1 MNFYEITKQ
10 KVLNEEKSFIDA
22 GIAAAAKAVK
32 DGHMVGFLTA
42 RTNMANHLPVIKAIM
57 AAVAFKMTTDF
68 KDFKMNYKRVRNAF
82 KKEFFFFIND
92 PKDIESKFSEYFLP
106 GINPLTGFTGS
117 TDQKKAYVLK
127 LLSQVYANKFK
138 FFDDEEKNIVTAKK
152 LEREN
157 PNIKT
162 HDIKDFDEKKL
173 RNKQTKY
180 EKIFLFDIDGTL
192 IDAEAKIYIKKADGR
207 KISMSQEEFAVGTAN
222 NSIKLEIGDSFDFHE
237 FADRDHLLA
246 LAKEFN
252 EILKNNIIKKMIN
265 MNVDITKAKMDGD
278 TFSGM
283 VNGKKINI
291 RKMPNGLYLME
302 YDGTVSQG
310 MSFVGLLKNFKKYF
324 SEVVAES
331 ISEFSEARVLKLGL
345 KHVDKNI
352 NSVYRFKNYSIY
364 LNNFDEGN
372 NFAFVKESNPDD
384 RFYLLTERQMNN
396 SDLSST
402 KMVIKYLESNKE
414 KLVRW
419 DSLKEMI
426 MWLKDNRQLPIN
438 ESYFRDIMIIED

>member
-42 RTNMANHLPVIKAIM
+42 RTNMANHLPLIKAIM
-57 AAVAFKMTTDF
+57 VAVALKMTDDF

-82 KKEFFFFIND
+82 KKEFFFFVND
-92 PKDIESKFSEYFLP
+92 TKDIENKFSQYFLP
-106 GINPLTGFTGS
+106 GINPLTAFKGS

-138 FFDDEEKNIVTAKK
+138 FFDDEEKNIVTAKE
-152 LEREN
+152 LEKSN
-157 PNIKT
+157 PNIKIR
-162 HDIKDFDEKKL
+162 DIKDFDEEKL
-173 RNKQTKY
+173 RDKQTKY

-192 IDAEAKIYIKKADGR
+192 IDAEATIYIKKADGR
-207 KISMSQEEFAVGTAN
+207 KIGMSQEEFAIASAN
-222 NSIKLEIGDSFDFHE
+222 NSIKLEIGDSLDFHE
-237 FADRDHLLA
+237 FADRDHLTE
-246 LAKEFN
+246 LAKEFG
-252 EILKNNIIKKMIN
+252 EILKNNIVKKMMSMNIN
-265 MNVDITKAKMDGD
+265 ISKAKIEGD
-278 TFSGM
+278 TFSGILS
-283 VNGKKINI
+283 GKKINI
-291 RKMPNGLYLME
+291 RKMPNGKYLVE

-310 MSFVGLLKNFKKYF
+310 MSFMTLLKNFKKYF
-324 SEVVAES
+324 SEVVTES

-345 KHVDKNI
+345 KRIDKNI
-352 NSVYRFKNYSIY
+352 NSAYRFKNYSIY

-372 NFAFVKESNPDD
+372 NFAFIKESNMEDY
-384 RFYLLTERQMNN
+384 FYLLTERQMDNN
-396 SDLSST
+396 DLTST
-402 KMVIKYLESNKE
+402 KTVIKYLESNKE

-419 DSLKEMI
+419 ESLKEMI
-426 MWLKDNRQLPIN
+426 LWLKDNRQLPIN

>member
-22 GIAAAAKAVK
+22 GITAAAKAVK
-32 DGHMVGFLTA
+32 DGHIVGFLTA
-42 RTNMANHLPVIKAIM
+42 RTNMANHLPLIKAIM
-57 AAVAFKMTTDF
+57 IAVALKMTDDF
-68 KDFKMNYKRVRNAF
+68 KDFKMNYKRVKNAF

-92 PKDIESKFSEYFLP
+92 SKDIENKFSQYFLP
-106 GINPLTGFTGS
+106 GVDPLTAFKGS

-127 LLSQVYANKFK
+127 LLSEIYANKFK
-138 FFDDEEKNIVTAKK
+138 FFDDEEKNIVTAKQ
-152 LEREN
+152 LEKSN

-162 HDIKDFDEKKL
+162 HDIKEFDEKKL

-180 EKIFLFDIDGTL
+180 EKIFLFDVDGTL
-192 IDAEAKIYIKKADGR
+192 IDAEATIYIKKADGR
-207 KISMSQEEFAVGTAN
+207 KIGMSQEEFAIASAN
-222 NSIKLEIGDSFDFHE
+222 NSIKLDIGDSLDFHE
-237 FADRDHLLA
+237 FADRNHLMG
-246 LAKEFN
+246 LAKQFGD
-252 EILKNNIIKKMIN
+252 ILKNNIIKKMIN
-265 MNVDITKAKMDGD
+265 MNIDISKAKIDGD

-283 VNGKKINI
+283 LNGKKINI
-291 RKMPNGLYLME
+291 RKMPSNKYLIE

-310 MSFVGLLKNFKKYF
+310 MSFVGLLKNLKKYF
-324 SEVVAES
+324 NKVVTES
-331 ISEFSEARVLKLGL
+331 ISDFSEARVLKLGL

-352 NSVYRFKNYSIY
+352 NSSYRFKNYSIY
-364 LNNFDEGN
+364 LNNFNEGN